1 MPPTSH
7 YNTKAHQALA
17 GIHDGISAADA
28 QFIASTA
35 QTMALLDIAAA
46 VRELSASVQRPDC
59 HSNDIVPPAG
69 DRRLDTQGDTRR

>member
-7 YNTKAHQALA
+7 YNTKTHEALA
-17 GIHDGISAADA
+17 GIRDGISVADA
-28 QFIASTA
+28 QVMASVA

-46 VRELSASVQRPDC
+46 IRELSASVQRPDC

-69 DRRLDTQGDTRR
+69 DRQLDTQSDTRL